1 MPEFDFK
8 RSGSS
13 IMKGI
18 YTYVS
23 NPNTNTGL
31 QEMEAWC
38 AEEKIVLAS
47 MRALTDPSVYV
58 FNAATGDDVN
68 GGYNIL
74 NRPPIVG
81 AAGSRMTISTEGN
94 IGFFDRTF
102 TSMSTTSYSNSEFSG
117 SSPGI
122 GRSYVNSS
130 PRPMLSF
137 DMKPTMHK
145 AGTAMGNS
153 TDFYLEG
160 SSSKFYTSANVTLIY
175 LEYRYLGS
183 GARYTVCIR
192 IKNAKIEFFFSN
204 RHAAASDAGYA
215 LNFFVNTWG
224 SSSVETKYKLFPA
237 ANILSSYSSTT
248 RVIFDTQ
255 PSEPPS
261 VPASFIKQ
269 PVLNDTHFSREEI
282 QLEWSPSVDPE
293 GDAFTYVLEI
303 YNGTSWNVLQ
313 SDLTKPLTTV
323 ILPFIVAKNAQLRVK
338 AVDVNSVASGYLV
351 GNTFSIVKNLLLIQ
365 DGDNIKT
372 YSNGVWTS
380 I

>member
-1 MPEFDFK
+1 MPAFDFK

-13 IMKGI
+13 IMKGM
-18 YTYVS
+18 YTHVS

-38 AEEKIVLAS
+38 LEEKIS
-47 MRALTDPSVYV
+47 ISNMKALTDPSVS
-58 FNAATGDDVN
+58 FHTAANGDDTN

-81 AAGSRMTISTEGN
+81 ATGSRMTISTEGN
-94 IGFFDRTF
+94 IGFFDRTL
-102 TSMSTTSYSNSEFSG
+102 TTLSYTSYSNSEFSA

-122 GRSYVNSS
+122 GRSYVNN
-130 PRPMLSF
+130 PRPILSF
-137 DMKPTMHK
+137 DMKPTMFK

-153 TDFYLEG
+153 TDYYLEG
-160 SSSKFYTSANVTLIY
+160 PYSKFYTSANVSLIY
-175 LEYRYLGS
+175 LDYRYLGN
-183 GARYTVCIR
+183 GGRYTVCIR

-204 RHAAASDAGYA
+204 RHATASDAGYA
-215 LNFFVNTWG
+215 LNFYVNTWG
-224 SSSVETKYKLFPA
+224 SSSVETKYKLFPVE
-237 ANILSSYSSTT
+237 NILPSYSSTT
-248 RVIFDTQ
+248 RIIFDTQ

-261 VPASFIKQ
+261 VPASFKRQ

-293 GDAFTYVLEI
+293 GDAFRYVLEI
-303 YNGTSWNVLQ
+303 YNGTSWEVLQ
-313 SDLTKPLTTV
+313 YDLTQPSTTV
-323 ILPFIVAKNAQLRVK
+323 TLPFIVAKNAQLRVK
-338 AVDVNSVASGYLV
+338 AIDVNSAASGYLV

-365 DGDNIKT
+365 DGDSIKT
-372 YSNGVWTS
+372 YANGVWTS